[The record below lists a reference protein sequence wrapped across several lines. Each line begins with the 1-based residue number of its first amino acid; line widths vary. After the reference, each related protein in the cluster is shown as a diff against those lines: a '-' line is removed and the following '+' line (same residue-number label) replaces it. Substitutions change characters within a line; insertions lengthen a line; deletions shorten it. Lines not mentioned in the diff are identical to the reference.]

1 MVMERAERQSAER
14 VTGISNV
21 AYDLITLLQ
30 NKLEAITACEVY
42 KQDAQEA
49 GNARA
54 LSVLEHCQDVDRAFV
69 QRLRRLLAEELGASL
84 AEEEHDERGTPVQR
98 GGDLSSIRSEE
109 VVDDASEDSF
119 TASDPPSFSGTT
131 T

>member
-54 LSVLEHCQDVDRAFV
+54 LSVFEHCQDVDRAFV

-84 AEEEHDERGTPVQR
+84 AEDEHDERGTPVQR

-119 TASDPPSFSGTT
+119 PASDPPSFSGTT

>member
-1 MVMERAERQSAER
+1 MVMERAERQSAEL

-54 LSVLEHCQDVDRAFV
+54 LSIFEHCQDVDRAFV

-119 TASDPPSFSGTT
+119 PASDPPSFSGTT

>member
-1 MVMERAERQSAER
+1 MVMERAERQSAEL

-54 LSVLEHCQDVDRAFV
+54 LSVFEHCQDVDRAFV

-119 TASDPPSFSGTT
+119 PASDPPSFSGTT

>member
-54 LSVLEHCQDVDRAFV
+54 LSVFEHCQDVDRAFV

-119 TASDPPSFSGTT
+119 PASDPPSFSGTT

>member
-1 MVMERAERQSAER
+1 MVMERAERQSAEL

-54 LSVLEHCQDVDRAFV
+54 LSVFEHCQDVDRAFV

-84 AEEEHDERGTPVQR
+84 AEDEHDERGTPVQR

-119 TASDPPSFSGTT
+119 PASDPPSFSGTT

>member
-1 MVMERAERQSAER
+1 MVMERAERQSAEL

-42 KQDAQEA
+42 KQDALEA

-119 TASDPPSFSGTT
+119 PASDPPSFSGTT

>member
-1 MVMERAERQSAER
+1 MVMERAERQSAEL

-119 TASDPPSFSGTT
+119 PASDPPSFSGTT

>member
-1 MVMERAERQSAER
+1 MVMERAERQSAEL

-84 AEEEHDERGTPVQR
+84 AEDEHDERGTPVQR

-119 TASDPPSFSGTT
+119 PASDPPSFSGTT